1 MVSIA
6 AIAMSNYKMV
16 YGGNDAAQTDNKFGV
31 WFNVQRNPNTWH
43 FLWKWT
49 VSGLLILNM
58 NIPLV
63 PIESICGS
71 PDPFTVTITD
81 LDLEMAGFPS
91 EQWQGT
97 FKKGSEGHEAQ
108 QPPWQSWCWPLWT
121 LRCHAEPHRGCETG
135 VAQMARALDLEMAGF
150 PSEQWQG
157 TFKQEVWAMRLS
169 SHTDKAGAGHSE
181 HFAAMQN
188 HIAVVEQGLLRWRGF
203 GPRDGWLPK
212 RAMAGHLQKG
222 SEGHE
227 AKQPMWQSWCWPLWT
242 LQRQLCQGGC
252 WASWPSL
259 PFWRCTGSSC
269 LTHN

>member
-49 VSGLLILNM
+49 ISGLLILNM

-108 QPPWQSWCWPLWT
+108 HPPWQSWCWPLWT

-157 TFKQEVWAMRLS
+157 TFKKEARAMRLNS
-169 SHTDKAGAGHSE
+169 QCDKAGAGHSE
-181 HFAAMQN
+181 HFSASFVRVAVEPHGPHFLFEGARGPHVWHIISAVADLWWVPYPMAA
-188 HIAVVEQGLLRWRGF
+188 IGTTERLVFRVRR
-203 GPRDGWLPK
+203 
-212 RAMAGHLQKG
+212 
-222 SEGHE
+222 
-227 AKQPMWQSWCWPLWT
+227 
-242 LQRQLCQGGC
+242 
-252 WASWPSL
+252 
-259 PFWRCTGSSC
+259 
-269 LTHN
+269 

>member
-49 VSGLLILNM
+49 ISGLLILNM

-188 HIAVVEQGLLRWRGF
+188 HIAVVEQGLLRWRELWTSRWLASQASNGRAPSKRKR
-203 GPRDGWLPK
+203 GPWGWTANVTKLVLATLNTSAPALSGWLLSL
-212 RAMAGHLQKG
+212 MA
-222 SEGHE
+222 
-227 AKQPMWQSWCWPLWT
+227 
-242 LQRQLCQGGC
+242 
-252 WASWPSL
+252 
-259 PFWRCTGSSC
+259 
-269 LTHN
+269 LTSFLKVHGVLMSDT